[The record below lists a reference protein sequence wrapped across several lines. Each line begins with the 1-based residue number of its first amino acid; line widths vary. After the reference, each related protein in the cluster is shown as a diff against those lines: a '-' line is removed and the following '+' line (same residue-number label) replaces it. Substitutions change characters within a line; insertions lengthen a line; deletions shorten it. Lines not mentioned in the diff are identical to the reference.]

1 MQNTRLYC
9 CLLALWLLPSKNF
22 IAQPTASRLKTLDS
36 TLVVLHDQA
45 MFNGVVL
52 VAQNGKI
59 LYQKALGVAD
69 CRTNAPLTTRSS
81 FNLASVSK
89 QFVGVMI
96 LQLKERRLLGLD
108 DKVSQYLPAFPYPTV
123 TIRHLLTHTSGLP
136 EYFDLVLQYKN
147 TLDTLTNDK
156 LVALLAQQKPQPNF
170 EAGAQWQYCNTG
182 YVLLASIVEKV
193 AQMPVATFF
202 KQNIAGPLGL
212 KNTLVYSLTI
222 KEPWPT
228 AVQRVYGFERKHG
241 KPVLNDLIR
250 LDGVVGDG
258 NVYAS
263 AEDLLAWDQALYTDK
278 LLPQAALREAFTP
291 VRLNDGQTHPYGFGW
306 SLDASGTVFS
316 HTGSWVGFLNGIER
330 NTTAK
335 TTVVFLSNGTD
346 GTARRTAMAILKG
359 EKVALPKTQLIRN
372 IRLVDGTGAAARSE
386 DVRLKNDHIWEIGSL
401 TPFQN
406 ELVVDGQ
413 GQVLAPGFIDSHS
426 HHFGGLAKAPEAIPS
441 LNQGV
446 TTIVIGQ
453 DGNSYPMDTLAH
465 FVKTKPVAVNIASYT
480 GHSTLRA
487 ATMGANDLY
496 RTAKTDE
503 VERMKTML
511 QQEMDKGSLGLNTG
525 LEYEAAFFSNREEV
539 LELAKV
545 AAKAGGRYMSH
556 IRSED
561 ISMDEAVD
569 EIIEIGRKANL
580 PVQISHIKIAK
591 KDQWKTSPALLAKL
605 QDARAEGID
614 ITADC
619 YPYNFWNSTLRVL
632 FPNRD
637 YTNFASAE
645 FATNQL
651 FDPEKSV
658 LVRFAPNPTYAGK
671 TLAEVARL
679 RKERPAQT
687 LMALIAIAADFED
700 KHPDFDEGV
709 EAIMGKS
716 MDDYDVSN
724 LLLWPH
730 TNICSDGSSGGHPR
744 GHGAF
749 TRVLGRYVREQKL
762 MSLETAIHKMT
773 GLTAEQLGIAERG
786 LISPGHYADLV
797 LLNPDTVLD
806 RADIQNGKALSD
818 GIEKVWVNG
827 QIVYE
832 NKQATGRYPGAL
844 IYRQR
849 R

>member
-9 CLLALWLLPSKNF
+9 CLLALWLFPSKNF
-22 IAQPTASRLKTLDS
+22 IAQPTTSRLKTLDS
-36 TLVVLHDQA
+36 TLVALHDQA

-108 DKVSQYLPAFPYPTV
+108 DKVSQYLPSFPYPSV

-136 EYFDLVLQYKN
+136 EYFDLVLQHKN

-156 LVALLAQQKPQPNF
+156 LLALLAEQKPQPNF

-182 YVLLASIVEKV
+182 YVLLASIIEKV

-202 KQNIAGPLGL
+202 KQNIAAPLGL

-222 KEPWPT
+222 KEPWPRS
-228 AVQRVYGFERKHG
+228 VQRVYGFERKHG

-258 NVYAS
+258 NIYAS

-291 VRLNDGQTHPYGFGW
+291 VRLNDGHTHPYGFGW

-330 NTTAK
+330 NTAAK
-335 TTVVFLSNGTD
+335 TTVIFLSNGTD
-346 GTARRTAMAILKG
+346 GTARRIAMAILKG
-359 EKVALPKTQLIRN
+359 EKAALPKTQLIRN
-372 IRLVDGTGAAARSE
+372 VRLVDGTRAAVRRD
-386 DVRLKNDHIWEIGSL
+386 DVRLRDDKIWEIGSL
-401 TPFQN
+401 TPFPN
-406 ELVVDGQ
+406 EAVVDGQ
-413 GQVLAPGFIDSHS
+413 GQVLAPGFIDAHS
-426 HHFGGLAKAPEAIPS
+426 HHFGGLNKAPEAIPS

-487 ATMGANDLY
+487 AVMGANDLY

-503 VERMKTML
+503 VERMKAML

-525 LEYEAAFFSNREEV
+525 LEYEEAFFSNRTEV

-569 EIIEIGRKANL
+569 EIIEIGRKAKL

-637 YTNFASAE
+637 YTNPASAE

-651 FDPEKSV
+651 FDPEQSV
-658 LVRFAPNPTYAGK
+658 LVRFAPNPVYAGK
-671 TLAEVARL
+671 TLSEVARL
-679 RKERPAQT
+679 RNERPAQT

-700 KHPDFDEGV
+700 KNPDFDEGV

-806 RADIQNGKALSD
+806 KADIQNGKALSD

-832 NKQATGRYPGAL
+832 NKRPTGRYPGAL
-844 IYRQR
+844 IYRGTK
-849 R
+849 